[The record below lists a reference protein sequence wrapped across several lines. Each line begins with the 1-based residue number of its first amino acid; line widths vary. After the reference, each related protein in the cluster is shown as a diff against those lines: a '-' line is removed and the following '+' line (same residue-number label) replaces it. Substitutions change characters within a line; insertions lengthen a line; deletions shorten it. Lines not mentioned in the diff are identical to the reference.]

1 MTIDLRKLNTKYSTQ
16 ARVPR
21 DTVNVVIPTYYVIN
35 GNVVTNLRDAREY
48 NSEHK
53 TTRIT

>member
-1 MTIDLRKLNTKYSTQ
+1 MAIDLRKLNTKYSTQ

-53 TTRIT
+53 TTR